1 MNFTIFYYMTL
12 QSHICFIYILKIYF
26 VHNYFDFYNLYTAIY
41 DFYNDLYNNLSDSYD
56 CVCLWMASIIA
67 ILSLYAT

>member
-1 MNFTIFYYMTL
+1 MTS
-12 QSHICFIYILKIYF
+12 QPHIRC
-26 VHNYFDFYNLYTAIY
+26 LYTQKYVLCTAIY

-67 ILSLYAT
+67 ILSLYGT